1 MSSFFWKNQVNP
13 VNPACPV
20 GQQIVLGSKNILVY
34 FFSLLPALF
43 SAEAELRFLGFVPAR
58 LAWARDSGQAEAVKK
73 IKSVMLILPAP

>member
-1 MSSFFWKNQVNP
+1 MSSLFWKNHNKL
-13 VNPACPV
+13 N
-20 GQQIVLGSKNILVY
+20 LLV
-34 FFSLLPALF
+34 FSLTETAETAEKIIHYWFLGPF